1 MMTTLFSRLLGLLRR
16 GLVQNVL
23 ALYSVQFVNY
33 LLPLIT
39 IPFLTRV
46 LGAEGWGLYA
56 FFQSFALYANTIVD
70 YSFIM
75 AGTRDVSRQRA
86 NLSGRADLL
95 AGVIGAKL
103 LLASGV
109 LISCL
114 MLHFLV
120 PAFHAHPLIYW
131 MGIFWG
137 VSLAFNLLWY
147 FQGMERMRTAA
158 ALDLSA
164 KSLATAA
171 IFLVVK
177 TPGDTWKVFFLYTI
191 ANLLSL
197 GVASFL
203 TFRRVPLRRPTWRLS
218 LQTLRTGWHLFT
230 ARFAVNTFAAGNS
243 FILGLFAP
251 PVAVGFFAG
260 ADKIS
265 KASASLCEP
274 ITSAL
279 FPRLALIVHESPD
292 HALNLV
298 RRSFVAMF
306 CISGGLSVL
315 IFTAAPVLIRNILG
329 PGYGDAV
336 VMLRIMSP
344 IPVIIAL
351 TNVFG
356 VQWMLSLR
364 LDRQF
369 NAVIISSAILNLILA
384 LVLASQFGGLGI
396 AWAVSVSKFAEFVGV
411 SLVLWR
417 YKVHP
422 LRLKREN
429 LYALLARSNPDAH

>member
-1 MMTTLFSRLLGLLRR
+1 MKAGLLSRSIGLLHR
-16 GLVQNVL
+16 SLVQNVL

-46 LGAEGWGLYA
+46 LGREGWGLYA

-75 AGTRDVSRQRA
+75 AGTRDVSRQRGDLPA
-86 NLSGRADLL
+86 RADLL

-103 LLASGV
+103 LLAAGTLTAC
-109 LISCL
+109 LIL
-114 MLHFLV
+114 QFLV
-120 PAFHAHPLIYW
+120 PAFQVHPMDYW

-137 VSLAFNLLWY
+137 VSLGFNLLWY

-171 IFLVVK
+171 IFLLVQS
-177 TPGDTWKVFFLYTI
+177 PDDTWVVFLLYAF

-203 TFRRVPLRRPTWRLS
+203 VYRRVPRLRPTWRLS
-218 LQTLRTGWHLFT
+218 MQTLRTGWHLFT
-230 ARFAVNTFAAGNS
+230 ARLAVNIFAAGNS

-251 PVAVGFFAG
+251 PVTVGYFAG
-260 ADKIS
+260 ADKLS
-265 KASASLCEP
+265 KASASLCDP

-279 FPRLALIVHESPD
+279 FPRLSMIVHEAPD
-292 HALNLV
+292 RAVILA
-298 RRSFVAMF
+298 RRSFVTMLG
-306 CISGGLSVL
+306 IGGGLSAM
-315 IFTAAPVLIRNILG
+315 IYIAAPLLIRIILG
-329 PGYGDAV
+329 PEYGDAV
-336 VMLRIMSP
+336 IILRVLSP
-344 IPVIIAL
+344 LPLIIAM

-356 VQWMLSLR
+356 MQWMLSLR
-364 LDRQF
+364 LDKQF
-369 NAVIISSAILNLILA
+369 NANIIISVVLNIILALILA
-384 LVLASQFGGLGI
+384 PRFEGLGM
-396 AWAVSVSKFAEFVGV
+396 AWAVMISKVAEIVGV
-411 SLVLWR
+411 TLVLLK
-417 YKVHP
+417 YQVHP
-422 LRLKREN
+422 LRLNREK
-429 LYALLARSNPDAH
+429 LVSLLARNNPHAS